1 MLKTLLYGMILP
13 GIFLIAGCQSGN
25 EVLEQ
30 QNAQILSELR
40 KLNQQLSGIQ
50 KRCRRNPHWPFPR

>member
-13 GIFLIAGCQSGN
+13 GILLIAGCQSGN

-40 KLNQQLSGIQ
+40 KLNQQLSGI
-50 KRCRRNPHWPFPR
+50 PHWPFPR